1 MSKLKSISNEE
12 LQKLRETVK
21 GIRCIRTIK
30 DYPDDNTHLQAHLSE
45 YIGMD
50 ILYNADQFILKYKD
64 GKSVLNKNN
73 KWVVV
78 ASTSCMF
85 YYNKEFDDLQ
95 EAVDYAYDSF
105 IDYCNKEIERV
116 NEVIEKIKGC

>member
-1 MSKLKSISNEE
+1 MSKLKPISNEE
-12 LQKLRETVK
+12 LKRLRETVK
-21 GIRCIRTIK
+21 GIRCIRIIK
-30 DYPDDNTHLQAHLSE
+30 DYPDEDNTHLQAHLSE
-45 YIGMD
+45 YVGMD

-78 ASTSCMF
+78 ASISCMF
-85 YYNKEFDDLQ
+85 DYNKEFDDLQ
-95 EAVDYAYDSF
+95 KAVDYAYDSF

-116 NEVIEKIKGC
+116 NELIKK